1 VFIHHCEK
9 LKQKTQWMVH
19 AGKTELQVPNYVLDQ
34 HCMMY
39 VAALCTPSELQFVL
53 HRQMKQEIQKDSRKP
68 EPASHSEKQNIE
80 FHTYRWIY
88 SEQNYQRYMQLP
100 KEK

>member
-1 VFIHHCEK
+1 MFLHHCEK

-19 AGKTELQVPNYVLDQ
+19 AGKTELQVPYYVQNQ

-53 HRQMKQEIQKDSRKP
+53 HHHMKQEIEKDTTKLKA
-68 EPASHSEKQNIE
+68 ASHSEKQNIE
-80 FHTYRWIY
+80 FYKYRWIY
-88 SEQNYQRYMQLP
+88 S
-100 KEK
+100 